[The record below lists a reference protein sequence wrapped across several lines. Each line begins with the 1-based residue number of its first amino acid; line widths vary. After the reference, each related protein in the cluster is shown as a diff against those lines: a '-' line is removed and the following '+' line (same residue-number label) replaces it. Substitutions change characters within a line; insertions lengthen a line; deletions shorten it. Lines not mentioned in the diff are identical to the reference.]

1 MQGIELAGS
10 PEVPPDLAGVSAADA
25 PTSRVLPSRA
35 MPDVAAAKDLCRYL
49 DASPSPFHA
58 VEETA
63 RRLEVAGFSRLH
75 ETDAWSLTPGAK
87 HYVTRADASLVA
99 LRVGDRPAVDAGFRV
114 VGAHTDSPN
123 LRLKPQPQAGKEGY
137 LQLGVEIYGGVL
149 LYTWIDRDLSIAGRL
164 IVEEPDGALT
174 RRLARLTGAQCRV
187 ASLAIHLD
195 REVND
200 KGIVLNKQ
208 QHMVPIL
215 GLGEGAVGVERLVAA
230 LAASCGVDPARIRGF
245 DLGLH
250 DAAPAALG
258 GLDDAFLFSGRLDNL
273 ASCHAATSALIG
285 APEHAEAT
293 RLVALFD
300 HEEIGSES
308 AQGAGGPF
316 LRDVLDRIVAA
327 TSPDAQSGLARAI
340 AASFS
345 ISADMAHAVHP
356 NWADKHE
363 SRHMP
368 KIGRGPVV
376 KSNAQQR
383 YATDGLSA
391 ARLRAF
397 AREAD
402 VAVQDFVTRTDLA
415 CGSTIG
421 PITAARLGLPTVDVG
436 NPMLSMHSAREL
448 CGSADVA
455 AMIAVMGRAFG

>member
-1 MQGIELAGS
+1 MASLDPALA
-10 PEVPPDLAGVSAADA
+10 PAL
-25 PTSRVLPSRA
+25 
-35 MPDVAAAKDLCRYL
+35 DLCRFL

-63 RRLEVAGFSRLH
+63 RRLEAAGFTALREVDEWALS
-75 ETDAWSLTPGAK
+75 PGGK
-87 HYVTRADASLVA
+87 HFVTRADASIVA
-99 LRVGDRPAVDAGFRV
+99 FRVGARPPVDAGFRL

-149 LYTWIDRDLSIAGRL
+149 LYTWLDRDLSIAGRL
-164 IVEEPDGALT
+164 VLEESDGTLVRKA
-174 RRLARLTGAQCRV
+174 ARVPGAVCRV

-200 KGIVLNKQ
+200 KGLVLNKQ

-215 GLGEGAVGVERLVAA
+215 GLGDGAIGVERLFAA
-230 LAASCGVDPARIRGF
+230 LAASCGADPAKIRGF

-250 DAAPAALG
+250 DAANATLG
-258 GLDDAFLFSGRLDNL
+258 GQDDAFVFSGRLDNL
-273 ASCHAATSALIG
+273 ASCHAALSALLG
-285 APEHAEAT
+285 APEHADAT
-293 RLVALFD
+293 RVVALFD

-308 AQGAGGPF
+308 AQGAAGPF
-316 LRDVLDRIVAA
+316 LGDVLARIVSA
-327 TSPDAQSGLARAI
+327 TSPPSASSPSGLARAL
-340 AASFS
+340 AGSFS

-356 NWADKHE
+356 NYAEKHE
-363 SRHMP
+363 GKHMP
-368 KIGRGPVV
+368 KLGRGPVV
-376 KSNAQQR
+376 KSNVQQR

-391 ARLRAF
+391 ARFKGF

-421 PITAARLGLPTVDVG
+421 PITAARLGLATVDVG
-436 NPMLSMHSAREL
+436 NPMLSMHSAREM

-455 AMIAVMGRAFG
+455 AMIAVMGRAFA

>member
-1 MQGIELAGS
+1 MTALVHAH
-10 PEVPPDLAGVSAADA
+10 
-25 PTSRVLPSRA
+25 
-35 MPDVAAAKDLCRYL
+35 DLCKFL

-58 VEETA
+58 VAETA
-63 RRLEVAGFSRLH
+63 RRLREAGFVELSEIDPWVL
-75 ETDAWSLTPGAK
+75 EPGGK
-87 HYVTRADASLVA
+87 HFVTRADASIVA
-99 LRVGDRPAVDAGFRV
+99 FRVGARPPVDAGFRV

-149 LYTWIDRDLSIAGRL
+149 LYTWLDRDLSIAGRL
-164 IVEEPDGALT
+164 VVEEPDGT
-174 RRLARLTGAQCRV
+174 LARKVVRLPGAICRV

-200 KGIVLNKQ
+200 KGLVLNRQ

-215 GLGEGAVGVERLVAA
+215 GLGDGPTGVERLLAA
-230 LAASCGVDPARIRGF
+230 LAGTCGADPGKIRGF

-258 GLDDAFLFSGRLDNL
+258 GQDEAFVFSGRLDNL
-273 ASCHAATSALIG
+273 ASCHAAITALVR
-285 APEHAEAT
+285 APAVADAT
-293 RLVALFD
+293 RVVALFD

-308 AQGAGGPF
+308 AQGAAGPF
-316 LRDVLDRIVAA
+316 LHDVLERVVAA
-327 TSPDAQSGLARAI
+327 TSPTAQSGLARAI

-356 NWADKHE
+356 NHADKHE
-363 SRHMP
+363 GRHMP
-368 KIGRGPVV
+368 KLGRGPVV
-376 KSNAQQR
+376 KSNVQQR
-383 YATDGLSA
+383 YATDGLTA
-391 ARLRAF
+391 ARFRGF
-397 AREAD
+397 AREAG

-436 NPMLSMHSAREL
+436 NPMLSMHSVREL
-448 CGSADVA
+448 CGSADVG
-455 AMIAVMGRAFG
+455 AMIGVLGKAFA